1 MGQVLLTLISLPQLE
16 AQLLSGRIEIPVEA
30 RLALP
35 HLHAV
40 SKAQCTQVL
49 QGAWKLPAY
58 GKALC
63 RSRALSLSLS
73 VPLPV
78 ALVPASPTLLLSI

>member
-1 MGQVLLTLISLPQLE
+1 MVGQVLLTLISLPQLE
-16 AQLLSGRIEIPVEA
+16 AQLLSDRIEIPVEA

-49 QGAWKLPAY
+49 QGAWKLPA
-58 GKALC
+58 C
-63 RSRALSLSLS
+63 RKGLRGSRALSLSLS
-73 VPLPV
+73 VLLPV
-78 ALVPASPTLLLSI
+78 ALVLPAPLCS